1 MLVVK
6 NPPAKA
12 GDTRDPATI
21 PGSRRSPGGGNG
33 NPLQHY
39 CLGKPMDRGAWSAAV
54 HRVMKSWTRLSD
66 FTFSCIGEGNGSPL
80 QCSCLEN
87 PRAGGAWGAAIYGV
101 AESDTTEGT
110 WQQQLLCIIHCTCVT
125 AHRMHSTEGER

>member
-39 CLGKPMDRGAWSAAV
+39 RLGKPMDRGAWSAAV
-54 HRVMKSWTRLSD
+54 HRVTKSRTQLRD
-66 FTFSCIGEGNGSPL
+66 FTQAVRIWSMWKSCKHHPKEPLLKNVINGLGFLIVFAYLYFPL
-80 QCSCLEN
+80 SFQNHTRKSQ
-87 PRAGGAWGAAIYGV
+87 AGIRSAV
-101 AESDTTEGT
+101 N
-110 WQQQLLCIIHCTCVT
+110 VT
-125 AHRMHSTEGER
+125 GSYIWFA